1 MPDEPNF
8 QTMGYQSPGS
18 EHIPPAVPRIRL
30 TGVNN
35 EPSASTHVGGQNFRF
50 SKSQGP
56 LHEGEDPFTTHT
68 KSLPEMQQTR
78 LLQGAENSNPSHPHY
93 RGDDK
98 DESSRADFDTRL
110 VQAAELN
117 RQQLE
122 SQVIRKINSGFEI
135 LRPGTLN
142 RPQSHDDA
150 KLKGEGNW
158 EKHLSRKLHR
168 RSRDVSHPRESR
180 FVEET

>member
-1 MPDEPNF
+1 MPNEPSF
-8 QTMGYQSPGS
+8 QTLGYQSPES
-18 EHIPPAVPRIRL
+18 EQILPAVPQIKF

-35 EPSASTHVGGQNFRF
+35 EPSTSMPLVKQKFRLN
-50 SKSQGP
+50 KPQAP
-56 LHEGEDPFTTHT
+56 LYENEDPFTTPP
-68 KSLPEMQQTR
+68 KSVEEQTR
-78 LLQGAENSNPSHPHY
+78 LLQGAENSDPTHSQY
-93 RGDDK
+93 KRRDK
-98 DESSRADFDTRL
+98 DESPRADFDTRL

-142 RPQSHDDA
+142 RPQTHDDT
-150 KLKGEGNW
+150 KLKGESNS
-158 EKHLSRKLHR
+158 EKHLSRKLQR
-168 RSRDVSHPRESR
+168 KSRDVSHPRESR